1 MKSPC
6 IKVCQIDQRSR
17 LCLGCFRTLDEIAAW
32 GRISD
37 DDRDRIMADLD
48 RRRAPLTGA

>member
-6 IKVCQIDQRSR
+6 TKVCQIDQRTK

-32 GRISD
+32 GGMTSEVRE
-37 DDRDRIMADLD
+37 RIMAELD
-48 RRRAPLTGA
+48 RRRPGQEMN